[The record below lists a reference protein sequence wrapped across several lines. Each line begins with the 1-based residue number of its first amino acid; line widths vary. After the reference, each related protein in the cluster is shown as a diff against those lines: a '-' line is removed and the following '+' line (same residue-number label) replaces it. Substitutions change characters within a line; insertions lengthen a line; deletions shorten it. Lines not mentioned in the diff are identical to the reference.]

1 MNKRRQCLV
10 CGHVYDPSEGDPA
23 QDIPPGTVFES
34 LPEEWICPVCG
45 SHKDLYEE
53 L

>member
-1 MNKRRQCLV
+1 MKKRQCLV
-10 CGHVYDPSEGDPA
+10 CGHVYDPLEGDPA
-23 QDIPPGTVFES
+23 QSIPPGTVFEN

-45 SHKDLYEE
+45 SHKDLYED